1 MKDRAAGRKGG
12 AAGGAQV
19 IGIDASPAMV
29 AAARARGVTA
39 CVADARTLPFDAAF
53 DAVLSNAVLHWIRE
67 ADDVLVSVRR
77 VLRPGGRFVG
87 EFGGHGNVAAIVTA
101 LTAVLARRGIDAAA
115 VNPWF
120 CPTPDDYAARL
131 ERAGFRV
138 REIALIPRPTP
149 LPTGMRGWLETF
161 AGRFFD
167 ALPPA
172 DRAKTM
178 DETIALLRPALCDAH
193 GRWTADYV
201 RLRFAAV
208 LDA

>member
-12 AAGGAQV
+12 AAGAQV

-29 AAARARGVTA
+29 AAARARGVT
-39 CVADARTLPFDAAF
+39 
-53 DAVLSNAVLHWIRE
+53 
-67 ADDVLVSVRR
+67 
-77 VLRPGGRFVG
+77 
-87 EFGGHGNVAAIVTA
+87 
-101 LTAVLARRGIDAAA
+101 
-115 VNPWF
+115 
-120 CPTPDDYAARL
+120 
-131 ERAGFRV
+131 
-138 REIALIPRPTP
+138 RPTP

-172 DRAKTM
+172 DRAEAM
-178 DETIALLRPALCDAH
+178 DETIALLLPALCDAH